1 MRGKKERRPSDKIGV
16 TWDDVAEKTA
26 KVADHVVSKYDK
38 MNVSRDH
45 SLETIQLAK

>member
-1 MRGKKERRPSDKIGV
+1 MERRSVSKPSKAEV
-16 TWDDVAEKTA
+16 TWTDVVRIPEK
-26 KVADHVVSKYDK
+26 VSNHVVSKYDK